1 MFKRCDFLKIM
12 WQVLVFALVLC
23 SPPVS
28 GGGFRIGKNALLPP
42 KYRMNELEQDAFV
55 TYEGQTP
62 QKIMTGCE
70 ILRFPNGEED
80 ILYYFLDASQKKK
93 YVSPG
98 GSMKVAFPGALI
110 IPGIFR
116 ISTVNFKEF
125 CFPVECKS
133 SSCGFVVGPVLAI
146 GKLMD

>member
-1 MFKRCDFLKIM
+1 M
-12 WQVLVFALVLC
+12 WRALVFSILFC
-23 SPPVS
+23 SPLSRGFKVS
-28 GGGFRIGKNALLPP
+28 GSRPKIRSQDLDREAL
-42 KYRMNELEQDAFV
+42 V

-70 ILRFPNGEED
+70 VWRYPNGEED

-116 ISTVNFKEF
+116 VSTVEFKEF
-125 CFPVECKS
+125 CFPVECKCNT
-133 SSCGFVVGPVLAI
+133 CGFVVGPVLAI
-146 GKLMD
+146 GK